1 MFVLILAIGAFI
13 AGVGIGA
20 LWIQWITIG
29 ALVFIAG
36 AAVVS
41 SISAFDL
48 IVSVFMVVLGFVIG
62 GRWRP
67 RTRRPG
73 RRRMAQSGSDGA
85 AWSSWSSW
93 TDCGSTSSRVE
104 SFGGGDSGGAGAS
117 ASWSD
122 SSSGGDSGGG
132 DSGGGDSGGGGG
144 GGSD

>member
-1 MFVLILAIGAFI
+1 MFVLLWAIGAFI

-36 AAVVS
+36 AAVAS

-48 IVSVFMVVLGFVIG
+48 VVSVFMAVLGFVIG

-67 RTRRPG
+67 RTRR
-73 RRRMAQSGSDGA
+73 RRRRASQSGSDGA

-93 TDCGSTSSRVE
+93 TDSGSTSSSVE

-117 ASWSD
+117 AIWSD

-132 DSGGGDSGGGGG
+132 DSGGGDSGGGSGG